1 MTIPWLRLSIFVG
14 LVSMLATPVLAGFQ
28 AGLDAYK
35 RGDYDTALREFGLLA
50 NQGHTEAQL
59 NLGIMYSQGL
69 GVLTWKRRPGSFP
82 RNPLF

>member
-35 RGDYDTALREFGLLA
+35 RGDYATALKEWRPSA
-50 NQGHTEAQL
+50 VQGDASAQY
-59 NLGIMYSQGL
+59 NLGWMYRKGQG
-69 GVLTWKRRPGSFP
+69 VQQD
-82 RNPLF
+82 